1 MTKEFLFDFIRQHQ
15 YGVLATVSQDNI
27 PESAFVGI
35 AVTPDLKII
44 FDTIAD
50 TRKYENLVL
59 NPNISFVIGW
69 DNDRTVQYQGIA
81 KIPTPAELED
91 LLPTYF
97 EIFPE
102 KNVKNENLRDITYFY
117 VEPTWIRYSD
127 LNEDTRQ
134 IEEINF

>member
-15 YGVLATVSQDNI
+15 YGVLAPVSQDNI

-35 AVTPDLKII
+35 VVTPDLKII

-50 TRKYENLVL
+50 TRKYENMLL

>member
-1 MTKEFLFDFIRQHQ
+1 
-15 YGVLATVSQDNI
+15 LATVSQESI

-50 TRKYENLVL
+50 TRKHENLLL
-59 NPNISFVIGW
+59 NPNISFVVGW
-69 DNDRTVQYQGIA
+69 NNDRTLQYQGIA
-81 KIPTPAELED
+81 KIPTPTELEN
-91 LLPTYF
+91 LLPTFF

-102 KNVKNENLRDITYFY
+102 KNVKNENLREIAYFY

-134 IEEINF
+134 IEEMSFK